1 MRKRAGVAAQL
12 RHLRKASAP
21 GRSEAAP
28 QRGQHF
34 RYIHRTMSGPI
45 TVLVHPGLALPV
57 MMAAAAIRAARAVQQ
72 AHANAAALHDAHAD
86 QRHADGVRQ
95 SAAQQRGEAA
105 LQAQAAA
112 AEQRLAQLATLS
124 VQWGG
129 GQALEVA
136 RPQRPESADIAA
148 LAAYVRGLEAFADEA
163 QRQLITVWAGQPAAA
178 GEGDGLEALDA
189 LALAAAKAVP
199 TAPQRPSER
208 LLARIAHLGP
218 VPAELQAVAQEL
230 DQTPEPMRAELL
242 ATELRRRV
250 QLYAQAALAEEV
262 QRAQALVMEQSL
274 MDLGYQVDG
283 IESTLFVEGGVAHFR
298 KSHWGEYMVRMR
310 VADAGRSINFNVVRA
325 VADEAAAEA
334 PTVQDHLAEDRWCA
348 EFPALLKA
356 LAARG
361 MQLDVTR
368 CLEAGELPVQRVRRD
383 QLPQFADAEAETQ
396 QSAAPALARP
406 LP

>member
-1 MRKRAGVAAQL
+1 
-12 RHLRKASAP
+12 
-21 GRSEAAP
+21 
-28 QRGQHF
+28 
-34 RYIHRTMSGPI
+34 MSGPI

-57 MMAAAAIRAARAVQQ
+57 MLAAAAIRAARAVQQ
-72 AHANAAALHDAHAD
+72 AHSNAAALHDARAD

-95 SAAQQRGEAA
+95 SAAQQQGEAA

-124 VQWGG
+124 AQWGG

-136 RPQRPESADIAA
+136 RPQRPESADVAA
-148 LAAYVRGLEAFADEA
+148 LAAYVRGVEAFADEA
-163 QRQLITVWAGQPAAA
+163 QRQLMTVWAGQPAAT

-189 LALAAAKAVP
+189 LALALALAAAQAAP

-218 VPAELQAVAQEL
+218 VPANLQAVAQEL

-250 QLYAQAALAEEV
+250 QLHAQAALADEV
-262 QRAQALVMEQSL
+262 LRAQALVMEQSL

-368 CLEAGELPVQRVRRD
+368 RLDAGELPVQRVQRD

-396 QSAAPALARP
+396 QGAAPALARP